1 MYRLTLNLLCAQ
13 ANINLATIIL
23 PNTLSAGIADKSY
36 HTGLKWILSLIELE
50 SAVMDLIMLFVFL
63 IVSLQSRDRI
73 GTGGQVVDCSRL
85 FDNDLPDG

>member
-1 MYRLTLNLLCAQ
+1 MDDFKKLSPAKTCLCKCNCNASYIAISFILT
-13 ANINLATIIL
+13 
-23 PNTLSAGIADKSY
+23 S
-36 HTGLKWILSLIELE
+36 
-50 SAVMDLIMLFVFL
+50 VL